1 MSMPSSFSART
12 ACSLGGSPSTAP
24 TPADIT
30 RKSFRPLTAC
40 RKSPSAMGLR
50 QILPVQTKRIV
61 FIQLI
66 SRLNLL
72 GSRMFVNAKS
82 TGAELLH
89 HGEPFEQIQSARQHR
104 VAHNSPGAL
113 DLTRGSACFI
123 FRVETFPQHTD
134 QFGFIETAS

>member
-30 RKSFRPLTAC
+30 RNSFRPLTAC

-61 FIQLI
+61 FIQPI
-66 SRLNLL
+66 SRLNLV
-72 GSRMFVNAKS
+72 GGRIFVNAKS
-82 TGAELLH
+82 TGAKLLH
-89 HGEPFEQIQSARQHR
+89 HCEPFEQIQRARQHR
-104 VAHNSPGAL
+104 IAHNSPCPL
-113 DLTRGSACFI
+113 DLMR
-123 FRVETFPQHTD
+123 P
-134 QFGFIETAS
+134 

>member
-24 TPADIT
+24 TPADMT

-61 FIQLI
+61 FIQPI
-66 SRLNLL
+66 SRLNLV
-72 GSRMFVNAKS
+72 SRRIFVNAKS

-89 HGEPFEQIQSARQHR
+89 HGQPFEQVQRAREHR
-104 VAHNSPGAL
+104 VADDSLRAL
-113 DLTRGSACFI
+113 DFPGGCARFV
-123 FRVETFPQHTD
+123 FRIQTFAQHTD
-134 QFGFIETAS
+134 QLG